1 MVVDMRWDAEKYDAT
16 KAPQIDAGKELI
28 AMAKIRDSDSI
39 LDIGCGTG
47 KLTIELANLAA
58 KGFVVGID
66 PSEEMLEKARRVSN
80 QVKNISFIQIPAQL
94 MDFNERFDLAFS
106 NSALQWVKEQQ
117 QVMES
122 VYRSLKH
129 GGRIAFQLPADNFC
143 KEFLNYTENA
153 IAILNYK
160 KFFADWKSP
169 WYFPTDEEYEGK
181 LKAAGFKNI
190 NIFYKDYSLVF
201 ENINEVLDWWA
212 SAGLRPYLSVLP
224 EKEQESF
231 KNAFVIGFENNR
243 TDRGI
248 EFGFRR
254 LFAFAEKL

>member
-1 MVVDMRWDAEKYDAT
+1 MKWDAEKYDST

-28 AMAKIRDSDSI
+28 AMAKVRDADSI

-47 KLTIELANLAA
+47 KLTIEIARLAP

-66 PSEEMLEKARRVSN
+66 PSEEMLEKARTVSN
-80 QVKNISFIQIPAQL
+80 QVKNISLIQIPAQS
-94 MDFNERFDLAFS
+94 MDFNERFDLVFS

-129 GGRIAFQLPADNFC
+129 KSRIAFQLPADNFC
-143 KEFLNYTENA
+143 KEFFNYTKNA
-153 IAILNYK
+153 IDILQYE
-160 KFFADWKSP
+160 KFFANWKSP
-169 WYFPTDEEYEGK
+169 WYFPTDEEYKGK

-190 NIFYKDYSLVF
+190 NVFYKDYRLVF
-201 ENINEVLDWWA
+201 ENINDILEWWA
-212 SAGLRPYLSVLP
+212 SAGLRPYLAALP
-224 EKEQESF
+224 EREQEYFKYSF
-231 KNAFVIGFENNR
+231 AMNFENNR

-248 EFGFRR
+248 ELNFRR
-254 LFAFAEKL
+254 LFTFAEKS